1 MSSIEHQPSA
11 RSDESIK
18 TAPGIVIEAA
28 GLSKTYRVPVR
39 EAGMWNALGQLVRRK
54 YRDVEA
60 LVDFDLRISSGESV
74 GLVGPNG
81 AGKSTAVKMM
91 TGILKPTRGS
101 IRITGLDPIR
111 RRSRNAR
118 NIGVVFGQRTGLLW
132 DIPVEETFELM
143 RRIYELPR
151 PVYERNRDYVVERLG
166 LSGYMSQPARTLSLG
181 QRVKAD
187 LAIALLHGPK
197 ILFLDEPTIGLDIEI
212 KEQVRVLLREIYREA
227 GVTVLL
233 TTHDMRDIEEVCER
247 IVVIDHGRKAYDG
260 SQRELRAEYGYK
272 RRLQLKILS
281 DSESAVGALKLPS
294 QAVVLDSTSTSVSI
308 EFDQRECSA
317 SDLIALCMERLR
329 VLDASIEES
338 SVESIIKDIY
348 ANITA
353 GRPG

>member
-1 MSSIEHQPSA
+1 MSSIERQPGPRA
-11 RSDESIK
+11 NRSFEAASQV
-18 TAPGIVIEAA
+18 VIEAA

-60 LVDFDLRISSGESV
+60 LVDFDLRIYSGESV

-111 RRSRNAR
+111 RRSRNTR

-132 DIPVEETFELM
+132 DIPVEET
-143 RRIYELPR
+143 RIYELPR

-187 LAIALLHGPK
+187 LATALLHGPK

-247 IVVIDHGRKAYDG
+247 IVVIDRGRKAYDG
-260 SQRELRAEYGYK
+260 SQHELRAEYGYK
-272 RRLQLKILS
+272 RLLQLKILS
-281 DSESAVGALKLPS
+281 DSEAAVGGLKLPP
-294 QAVVLDSTSTSVSI
+294 QAVVLESTPTSVSI

-348 ANITA
+348 ADMAA